1 MTRIL
6 TALFLISLSLPGY
19 AFRCGTH
26 LVDRGDHYGEVLKR
40 CGKPTFEEK
49 WVENRFIHVR
59 PHPLLP
65 YQLTTGGVVIQLW
78 TYNRG
83 SKQFMRQL
91 RFENGILKKI
101 ETLDYGY

>member
-1 MTRIL
+1 MLRPMIL
-6 TALFLISLSLPGY
+6 LLLFCLSFPVL

-26 LVDRGDHYGEVLKR
+26 LISKGDHYGRVLDK

-49 WVENRFIHVR
+49 WIEDRIVHVK

-65 YQLTTGGVVIQLW
+65 PEHTTSGVVIQLW

-83 SKQFMRQL
+83 SSQFMQQL

-101 ETLDYGY
+101 ETLEYGY

>member
-1 MTRIL
+1 MVR
-6 TALFLISLSLPGY
+6 LFTMLALISLALPGY

-26 LVDRGDHYGEVLKR
+26 LVNKGDHFGEVLKK

-49 WVENRFIHVR
+49 WIENRIIYAR

-65 YQLTTGGVVIQLW
+65 SEATTGGVVIQLW

-83 SKQFMRQL
+83 SNQFIRQL
-91 RFENGILKKI
+91 RFENGILKRI

>member
-1 MTRIL
+1 MSR
-6 TALFLISLSLPGY
+6 LITLLLLCCLSFSAFG
-19 AFRCGTH
+19 FRCGTY
-26 LVDRGDHYGEVLKR
+26 LISKGDHYGRVLDK

-49 WVENRFIHVR
+49 WVENRVFHVK

-65 YQLTTGGVVIQLW
+65 PEHTTSGVVIQLW

-83 SKQFMRQL
+83 SKQFMQQL

-101 ETLDYGY
+101 EVLEYGY